1 MKKLILAVGMMTM
14 ALGVG
19 TSLGADLGV
28 EAQSGGHLDWYDG
41 DSNDEG
47 MQFFIPIEIEG
58 TYGPYSARLVT
69 AYAYTDVEGLGGEDS
84 SLSDIVD
91 TKVNFT
97 YDIPS
102 GKLPLDILLG
112 LDFNLPTGYTDF
124 DEGDPILSLD
134 PDLVSMTI
142 LGEGFNVN
150 PLVTLAKEWDQ
161 WAAGIGLGYVF
172 RGEYDFSS
180 DIQDYDPGDI
190 FNMAG
195 ELAYEC
201 SSEWRLRLF
210 GDYALYGTDQVDGE
224 DFYETGDYFG
234 IGVGVHHGRNT
245 WDAGLTLQA
254 IFRDDSKF
262 YEGADPQVGRDKA
275 NCGDEW
281 IASLSGRYFWNDTTT
296 LKSVLEYLWIDE
308 NDYAS
313 DSPFYNG
320 ERKKISLG
328 FGTAK
333 IFGEDFEGGFNI
345 KAFYMDDDR
354 NWRHP
359 EEDRD
364 YKGFSVDLTL
374 TRRF

>member
-1 MKKLILAVGMMTM
+1 M
-14 ALGVG
+14 
-19 TSLGADLGV
+19 SSGADLEVDVQTGM
-28 EAQSGGHLDWYDG
+28 HLDWYDG
-41 DSNDEG
+41 DSDDQG

-58 TYGPYSARLVT
+58 TYEPYSARIVT
-69 AYAYTDVEGLGGEDS
+69 AYTYTDVEGLGGQDS

-102 GKLPLDILLG
+102 GKIPLDILLG
-112 LDFNLPTGYTDF
+112 LDFNLPTGHTDF
-124 DEGDPILSLD
+124 DEGDPLLSLD

-150 PLVTLAKEWDQ
+150 PIVTLAKEWDN
-161 WAAGIGLGYVF
+161 WVAGLGVGYVF

-195 ELAYEC
+195 ELGCKLAP
-201 SSEWRLRLF
+201 EWRVRLF

-234 IGVGVHHGRNT
+234 IGVGVHHART
-245 WDAGLTLQA
+245 AWDAGLTLQA

-275 NCGDEW
+275 NYGDEW

-313 DSPFYNG
+313 DSQFYNG

-328 FGTAK
+328 FGIAK
-333 IFGEDFEGGFNI
+333 VFGEDFEGGFNI

-364 YKGFSVDLTL
+364 YNGFSVDLTL